1 MKQNK
6 IAFEIGMVL
15 TVLAVLTV
23 SAVPAVNAATAYFEP
38 QHMSAELGGYNY
50 TVLWVDIEEGET
62 LLSADMQIQFDPAH
76 ANITSVYKNCQ
87 AADDECWA
95 SLDKNFDYLGNGY
108 FWGGVSGPQEYDEGI
123 EEWVGTS
130 DGLFHG
136 PETVK
141 ICKFKLQA
149 QGTPGVSP
157 FNFGFEYT
165 PSGCPICQ
173 PCTFFN
179 ATGKPLDVTWINGTF
194 THEGETTYT
203 ISGYTDPAANEVNIT
218 NLNKSTVVKHRP
230 ADYIGPDGF
239 YNLTLNVPTEVEVGN
254 VLQIFACDV
263 FTDNESTCNTT
274 THTVVNAPGEDTN
287 VNLTLN
293 HYCLNWLTYP
303 YSIWDDPN
311 WSGPAVMQ
319 MLINHYRS
327 EEPSQVDLNATGI
340 AHNQA
345 CNSDLLQV
353 DPLGMQWTLND
364 ILHNTSSYG
373 GGKRANYG
381 IGSYDNVISTLHY
394 ICYWQHA
401 GPGAAPTYGNYS
413 NWMSIRGIH
422 TSADPY
428 PGPYPPGGDYEIYGF
443 WINDPNPTGIGEN
456 SYKCVDQWT
465 SEYYFNLTGVDDP
478 VNDTYYNK
486 YVAVCE
492 PPEQPDVEIT
502 IVHSAARLDGPVKPE
517 LMGLDVVKAAIDGV
531 NEELVPYDHAFAEVF
546 AKTIAGRPL
555 LVTDESGDYYLVPF
569 NMPIEKRPIPF
580 RKPVEIENVDGGMV
594 KLISVV
600 DGKAVIKPVPIELIR
615 IKEKR
620 TLVVVIVD
628 AEDGSF
634 KEASWVADPVKYLPV
649 SKREALKFVFKE
661 IRQSRLRPF
670 GRPVIELVHRAAS
683 PYSPDWKITI
693 GQMVFYV
700 SQDGTVSYDKPLP
713 TPTRPPRP
721 IKPGPIRIPP
731 I

>member
-1 MKQNK
+1 MKKTK
-6 IAFEIGMVL
+6 IVLEIGI
-15 TVLAVLTV
+15 VLAVLAVFTA
-23 SAVPAVNAATAYFEP
+23 SAAADNILFLEPSDISCGPGEEVTDVWVYLNATQGVTGFQIHLKYEDDI
-38 QHMSAELGGYNY
+38 
-50 TVLWVDIEEGET
+50 VDIV
-62 LLSADMQIQFDPAH
+62 
-76 ANITSVYKNCQ
+76 NITSAVEGTNPNWLFWDPYWKV
-87 AADDECWA
+87 AADGHHYLFVTG
-95 SLDKNFDYLGNGY
+95 SLLTSEVTGDKKEFAKITLKCLNPGTRPLEFLT
-108 FWGGVSGPQEYDEGI
+108 I
-123 EEWVGTS
+123 EET
-130 DGLFHG
+130 G
-136 PETVK
+136 PAGDPTEFVN
-141 ICKFKLQA
+141 LSA
-149 QGTPGVSP
+149 GNPP
-157 FNFGFEYT
+157 FT
-165 PSGCPICQ
+165 
-173 PCTFFN
+173 
-179 ATGKPLDVTWINGTF
+179 DRDGTF
-194 THEGETTYT
+194 TCTGETYT

-319 MLINHYRS
+319 MLINHYRP
-327 EEPSQVDLNATGI
+327 EEPSQADLNATGI